1 MELLCLPDMHSVTI
15 HDVLSETVM
24 RYMLYVTHFQ
34 ENSSPPLFTMMN
46 MHRLPRK
53 KNAWQK

>member
-1 MELLCLPDMHSVTI
+1 MELLCLPDMHSMTI
-15 HDVLSETVM
+15 HDILSETVM

-53 KNAWQK
+53 KK